1 MAEKD
6 YVTLR
11 VEMDLDLYEQIEP
24 LCRAKGL
31 TVETAFQLFLE
42 HIATTGFQLSLTDEE
57 KKRIQSEPPRVRIYE
72 VIEGQ
77 ECLI

>member
-11 VEMDLDLYEQIEP
+11 IEIDLDLYEQLEP
-24 LCRAKGL
+24 LCKAKGL
-31 TVETAFQLFLE
+31 TVERAFKLFLE

-72 VIEGQ
+72 IVDGE
-77 ECLI
+77 ERLI

>member
-31 TVETAFQLFLE
+31 TVEKAFQLFLE